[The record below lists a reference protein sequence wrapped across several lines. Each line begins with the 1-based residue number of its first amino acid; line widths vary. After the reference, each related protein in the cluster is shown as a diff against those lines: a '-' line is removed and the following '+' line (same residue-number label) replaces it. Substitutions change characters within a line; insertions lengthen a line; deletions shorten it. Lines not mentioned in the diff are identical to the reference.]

1 MRYRRSPTCS
11 YCRTPGHSR
20 RSCPT
25 MQARAKEAAA
35 KPVNER
41 SWIEQR
47 AVEATSTYKSAATD
61 RSCAYC
67 GGSGHNA
74 RGCLTR
80 KNDIVVATYNVI
92 AYRKKLL
99 AALKNNGIGIG
110 AILSYDGY
118 VSGFGY
124 SDAGK
129 PHYVI
134 VQGFDSINMTPWNYN
149 THSRSTSLINC
160 KHLSDLDNSRV
171 GYGVGVVPP
180 ISVLRD
186 LSGDDSLVS
195 YSSTKASVES
205 AAPTVGIDESQTGQ
219 FLSYNVCEA
228 LVKARFDHKGRRNK
242 PTSRNDL
249 IYDKVVPEK

>member
-11 YCRTPGHSR
+11 YCRAVGHSR

-35 KPVNER
+35 KPENER
-41 SWIEQR
+41 SWTEQR
-47 AVEATSTYKSAATD
+47 AVEATSTYKSAAAD

-74 RGCLTR
+74 RGCITR

-160 KHLSDLDNSRV
+160 KHLSDLDNSRA
-171 GYGVGVVPP
+171 GYGVCVVPP
-180 ISVLRD
+180 ISVLCE
-186 LSGDDSLVS
+186 LAGDDTLVS

-205 AAPTVGIDESQTGQ
+205 AAPSVGIDEKP
-219 FLSYNVCEA
+219 FISYELCEA
-228 LVKARFDHKGRRNK
+228 LVKARFDVKGRRNK
-242 PTSRNDL
+242 PASRNDL
-249 IYDKVVPEK
+249 IYDKVLPEKY

>member
-1 MRYRRSPTCS
+1 MGYRRPSTCS
-11 YCRTPGHSR
+11 YCHTRGHTR

-41 SWIEQR
+41 SWTEQR
-47 AVEATSTYKSAATD
+47 AVEATSTYKSAAAD
-61 RSCAYC
+61 RSCTYC
-67 GGSGHNA
+67 AGSGHNA
-74 RGCLTR
+74 RGCITR
-80 KNDIVVATYNVI
+80 KNDIVNATYNVI

-99 AALKNNGIGIG
+99 VALKNNGIGIG
-110 AILSYDGY
+110 AILAYDGY

-124 SDAGK
+124 SKEGE

-149 THSRSTSLINC
+149 THARSTSIINC

-180 ISVLRD
+180 VSVLRD
-186 LSGDDSLVS
+186 LSGDDSLIS
-195 YSSTKASVES
+195 YSSTKARVES
-205 AAPTVGIDESQTGQ
+205 AAPSVGIDESQ
-219 FLSYNVCEA
+219 FLSYNLCEA
-228 LVKARFDHKGRRNK
+228 LVKARFDVKGRGKK
-242 PTSRNDL
+242 PSSRNDL
-249 IYDKVVPEK
+249 IYDKVIPEPQ